1 MKQVNN
7 MKIRLGYV
15 AISMRLGKKITSSST
30 VTFAN
35 YNKLTTHEKKLE
47 KLKKVILWIMQE
59 QQMM

>member
-1 MKQVNN
+1 

-47 KLKKVILWIMQE
+47 KLKKYRIFAEWIYLLKIMIINL
-59 QQMM
+59 